1 MSSNDETDHAIEV
14 WRYRKLLNMLAAS
27 RGAGTSCITL
37 ILPPRSQISQASSM
51 LTTEYGTASNIKSRV
66 NRLSV
71 LSAITSTQQKLK
83 LYSRVPDNG
92 LCVFV
97 GTVLNEEGKEKK
109 LSFALEPFKPI
120 NTSLYMCDSRF
131 HVEALE
137 ELLENDSKWGFIIM
151 DGNGSL
157 FGTLSGNAREVLHKF
172 SVDLPKKHGRGGQSA
187 LRFSRLRDE
196 ARRNYVRKVAELAVQ
211 HFITA
216 DKVNVAG
223 LVLAGSAELKTD
235 LSGSDLFD
243 GRLLAKVVK
252 IVDVSYGGEN
262 GFNQAIELA
271 ADALANVKF
280 IQEKKL
286 IQKYFDEIALD
297 TGKYCFGIVDTLK
310 ALDMGAVETL
320 IVWEGLETIRH
331 TLRNAAG
338 DEVIVFSQPDEKDRE
353 KFMDKATGLEM
364 EATAEAKPLL
374 EWFAEK
380 YKDFGATLEFC
391 TNKSQE
397 GSQFVRGFGGIG
409 GLLRYKVAF
418 EDLGDLEDEDD
429 EFYGSDEDSDI

>member
-1 MSSNDETDHAIEV
+1 MSSAEETDQAIEI
-14 WRYRKLLNMLAAS
+14 WRYRKLLGMLAAS

-37 ILPPRSQISQASSM
+37 ILPPRSQISQASNM

-83 LYSRVPDNG
+83 LYNRVPDNG

-109 LSFALEPFKPI
+109 ISFALEPFRPI

-137 ELLENDSKWGFIIM
+137 ELLETDSKWGFIIM

-157 FGTLSGNAREVLHKF
+157 FGTLSGNTREILYKF
-172 SVDLPKKHGRGGQSA
+172 NVDLPKKHGRGGQSA
-187 LRFSRLRDE
+187 LRFSRLREE

-211 HFITA
+211 HFITN

-252 IVDVSYGGEN
+252 VVDVSYGGEN

-271 ADALANVKF
+271 ADSLANVKF
-280 IQEKKL
+280 VQEKKL

-320 IVWEGLETIRH
+320 IVWEQLDTIRNK
-331 TLRNAAG
+331 LRNAAG
-338 DEVIVFSQPDEKDRE
+338 EEIIVFSSPKDTDRE
-353 KFMDKATGLEM
+353 KFIDKATGTEM
-364 EATAEAKPLL
+364 EPTADPQPLL
-374 EWFAEK
+374 EWFAEN
-380 YKDFGATLEFC
+380 YKDFGATLEFV

-397 GSQFVRGFGGIG
+397 GSQFVKGFGGIG
-409 GLLRYKVAF
+409 GLLRYKVSF
-418 EDLGDLEDEDD
+418 EDLGDDEDYDD
-429 EFYGSDEDSDI
+429 EFYGSDYDSDI